1 MFRILRPYAKETK
14 VSSNLLAIDQGTTST
29 RAIIFDEKGRIKA
42 SAQTEFEQIYPQGGW
57 VEHDASGIWTDTVR
71 VCREVLEKHG
81 IQASELAGC
90 GITNQR
96 ETTVVWD
103 RRSGEPIHNAIV
115 WQDRRTADR
124 CRELRED
131 GTDDWLNARTGLLLD
146 PYFSATKIAWIL
158 DTVDGARARAGRGEL
173 AFGTIDSWLIYKL
186 TGGQR
191 HVTDI
196 GNAARTNLFNIV
208 DQRWDDDLLK
218 FFDVP
223 ASMMPEVLDSTAE
236 FGVIDDE
243 ILGSPVTIGGV
254 AGDQQA
260 ATIGQA
266 CFAPGMVK
274 NTYGTGCFMV
284 QNIGERFVQSKNRL
298 LTTVAYRLNGKTT
311 YALEG
316 SIFIAGAAVQWLRD
330 ALKIIDAAPDTQALA
345 ESLDANDGVYM
356 VPAFAGLGAPYW
368 DPDARGAG
376 LGLSRGTGIAHFA
389 RAALESVCYQ
399 TRDLM
404 EAMKADALDAVE
416 LRVDGGMVA
425 NNWLCQF
432 QADLLQLPVIRPQ
445 ITETTALGAAFLAG
459 LQAGVYDSLDDIA
472 ALWGEDRRFDPKAD
486 SEAVD
491 GLYKGWQDAV
501 ARVRSE

>member
-1 MFRILRPYAKETK
+1 MSTK
-14 VSSNLLAIDQGTTST
+14 LLAIDQGTTST
-29 RAIIFDEKGRIKA
+29 RAIIFDESGRILE

-57 VEHDASGIWTDTVR
+57 VEHDAEVIWSDTVK
-71 VCREVLEKHG
+71 VCREVLERVG
-81 IQASELAGC
+81 IEASELAGC

-103 RRSGEPIHNAIV
+103 RKTGQPIHNAIV

-131 GTDDWLNARTGLLLD
+131 DTDAWLNARSGLLLD

-158 DTVDGARARAGRGEL
+158 DHVEGARARAEQGDL

-208 DQRWDDDLLK
+208 EQRWDPDLLR
-218 FFDVP
+218 FFSVP
-223 ASMMPEVLDSTAE
+223 EAMMPKVLESTAE
-236 FGVIDDE
+236 FGVIE
-243 ILGSPVTIGGV
+243 PELLGAPVTVGGV

-266 CFAPGMVK
+266 CFSPGMVK

-368 DPDARGAG
+368 DPDARGAV

-459 LQAGVYDSLDDIA
+459 LQAEVYDSLDDIA

>member
-1 MFRILRPYAKETK
+1 
-14 VSSNLLAIDQGTTST
+14 
-29 RAIIFDEKGRIKA
+29 
-42 SAQTEFEQIYPQGGW
+42 
-57 VEHDASGIWTDTVR
+57 
-71 VCREVLEKHG
+71 
-81 IQASELAGC
+81 
-90 GITNQR
+90 
-96 ETTVVWD
+96 
-103 RRSGEPIHNAIV
+103 
-115 WQDRRTADR
+115 
-124 CRELRED
+124 
-131 GTDDWLNARTGLLLD
+131 
-146 PYFSATKIAWIL
+146 
-158 DTVDGARARAGRGEL
+158 
-173 AFGTIDSWLIYKL
+173 
-186 TGGQR
+186 
-191 HVTDI
+191 
-196 GNAARTNLFNIV
+196 
-208 DQRWDDDLLK
+208 
-218 FFDVP
+218 
-223 ASMMPEVLDSTAE
+223 
-236 FGVIDDE
+236 
-243 ILGSPVTIGGV
+243 
-254 AGDQQA
+254 
-260 ATIGQA
+260 
-266 CFAPGMVK
+266 
-274 NTYGTGCFMV
+274 MV

-368 DPDARGAG
+368 DPDARGAV

-459 LQAGVYDSLDDIA
+459 LQAEVYDSLDDIA

-486 SEAVD
+486 SKAVD